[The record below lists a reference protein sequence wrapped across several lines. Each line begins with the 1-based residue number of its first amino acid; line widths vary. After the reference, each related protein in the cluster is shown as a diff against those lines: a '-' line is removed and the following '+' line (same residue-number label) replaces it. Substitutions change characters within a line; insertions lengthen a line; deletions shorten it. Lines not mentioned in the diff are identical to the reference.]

1 MDLKT
6 YLTNQINQKG
16 FLIVSHRGEWG
27 GNIIQNTIQST
38 ALASRLGADI
48 VEIDLCRTVDGEYY
62 LFHEGHEKDLLH
74 EERKFSEITSKEI
87 EEMPVYNS
95 IASKSG
101 YRINRLDDFLSWLPD
116 DLIINIDRAYFYFDE
131 PHLFSL
137 LRESGKTHQFFLKAP
152 VTKEYLTQ
160 FSQNGEGLNFIPIVA
175 IPSEVKVY
183 EQYAGRIQTIGYEI
197 VFRSEDELAKYTDL
211 LKDYPLRMAN
221 AIHLGMPH
229 ILAGGRTDD
238 GALFQKGKDWED
250 ILSAGFT
257 AIQTDWP
264 ALLNNYRE
272 EQWQD
277 VE

>member
-48 VEIDLCRTVDGEYY
+48 VEIDLCRTVVGEYY
-62 LFHEGHEKDLLH
+62 LFHAGHEKDLLD
-74 EERKFSEITSKEI
+74 EERKLLELSSKEI
-87 EEMPVYNS
+87 EEMTVYNS

-101 YRINRLDDFLSWLPD
+101 YRINRLDDFLSWLPA
-116 DLIINIDRAYFYFDE
+116 DLVINIERAYFYFDD
-131 PHLFSL
+131 PYLFSL
-137 LRESGKTHQFFLKAP
+137 LRESGKTQQFLLKAP
-152 VTKEYLTQ
+152 VTKDYLTQ
-160 FSQNGEGLNFIPIVA
+160 FSQNGAGLNFIPIVVN
-175 IPSEVKVY
+175 PSELKVY
-183 EQYAGRIQTIGYEI
+183 EQYAGEIQTIGYEI
-197 VFRSEDELAKYTDL
+197 VFRHEDELAKYTDL

-229 ILAGGRTDD
+229 ILAGGWTDD
-238 GALFQKGKDWED
+238 GALLQKGKDWED

-264 ALLNNYRE
+264 AFLNNYRE
-272 EQWQD
+272 EQLA
-277 VE
+277 EC

>member
-1 MDLKT
+1 MDLKAH
-6 YLTNQINQKG
+6 LTNQINQKG

-74 EERKFSEITSKEI
+74 EERRFSEMTSKEI

-101 YRINRLDDFLSWLPD
+101 YRINRLDDLLAWLPD
-116 DLIINIDRAYFYFDE
+116 DLVINIDRAYFYFDD
-131 PHLFSL
+131 PRLFSL
-137 LRESGKTHQFFLKAP
+137 LRESGKSHQFFLKAP
-152 VTKEYLTQ
+152 VTKGYLTQ
-160 FSQNGEGLNFIPIVA
+160 FSQNGDGLNFIPIIVN
-175 IPSEVKVY
+175 PSELKVY
-183 EQYAGRIQTIGYEI
+183 EQYAGEIQTIGYEI
-197 VFRSEDELAKYTDL
+197 VFRHEDELAKYTGL
-211 LKDYPLRMAN
+211 LKDYPFRMAN
-221 AIHLGMPH
+221 AIHLGTPH
-229 ILAGGRTDD
+229 ILAGGLTDD

-272 EQWQD
+272 EQWQN

>member
-38 ALASRLGADI
+38 ALASCLEADI
-48 VEIDLCRTVDGEYY
+48 IEIDLCQTADGEYY

-74 EERKFSEITSKEI
+74 VERKFSEMTSKEI

-101 YRINRLDDFLSWLPD
+101 YRINRLDDFLNWLPD
-116 DLIINIDRAYFYFDE
+116 DLVINIDRAYFYFDD

-137 LRESGKTHQFFLKAP
+137 LRESGKVQQFFLKAP

-160 FSQNGEGLNFIPIVA
+160 FSQSGEGLNFIPIVA
-175 IPSEVKVY
+175 ASSELKVY
-183 EQYAGRIQTIGYEI
+183 EQYAGGIQTIGYEI
-197 VFRSEDELAKYTDL
+197 VFKHIDELAEYTNL
-211 LKDYPLRMAN
+211 LKDYLLRMAN
-221 AIHLGMPH
+221 AIHLGTPH
-229 ILAGGRTDD
+229 VLAGGLTDD
-238 GALFQKGKDWED
+238 GALFQKGEDWEAL
-250 ILSAGFT
+250 LSADFT

-272 EQWQD
+272 ER
-277 VE
+277 